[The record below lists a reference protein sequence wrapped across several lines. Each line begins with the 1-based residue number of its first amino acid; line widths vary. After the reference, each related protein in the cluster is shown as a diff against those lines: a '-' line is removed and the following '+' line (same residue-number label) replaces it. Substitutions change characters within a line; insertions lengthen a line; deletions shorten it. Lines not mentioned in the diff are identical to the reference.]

1 MIKLKDLITEAAQ
14 LSKYQIFAPGTGG
27 LDKGSA
33 NMDFDPTRVPR
44 GRLKVYS
51 MFEVNGKC
59 FNKPWGAFWT
69 SSYKQKFKGSAWT
82 DFKKKK
88 FPSWHSSMGAVFE
101 ITGSPKVL
109 KIRSQK
115 DYDKAVKKYGI
126 DTSDMGCGG
135 GQYYLKWHEIAKHYD
150 GFQLASTKFIPGVH
164 EWDVESTVWFN
175 MKKLKFVG
183 TTKV

>member
-1 MIKLKDLITEAAQ
+1 MIKLKDLITEAK
-14 LSKYQIFAPGTGG
+14 LTPYQIFAPGTGG
-27 LDKGSA
+27 GNFKFNPSKV
-33 NMDFDPTRVPR
+33 PT
-44 GRLKVYS
+44 GQLKIYS
-51 MFEVNGKC
+51 SYDLGGQC
-59 FNKPWGAFWT
+59 FNKPYGVFWT
-69 SSYKQKFKGSAWT
+69 SSYKQKFKGSHWT
-82 DFKKKK
+82 DYKKKR

-101 ITGSPKVL
+101 LTGSPKIL

-115 DYDKAVKKYGI
+115 DYDNAVKKYGI

-150 GFQLASTKFIPGVH
+150 GFQLASIKFIPGVH
-164 EWDVESTVWFN
+164 EWDVESTAWFN